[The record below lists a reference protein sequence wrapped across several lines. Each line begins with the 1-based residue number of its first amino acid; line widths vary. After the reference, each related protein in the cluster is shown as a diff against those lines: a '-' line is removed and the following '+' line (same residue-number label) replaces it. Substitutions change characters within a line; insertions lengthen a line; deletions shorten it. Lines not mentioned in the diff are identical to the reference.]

1 MAKQSILGDMQITN
15 KELQEALKANADGS
29 LQYIGLNDDMLNFGD
44 AESFIDEADA
54 NKEFTIKLV
63 NGTATTQKIQ
73 FNEIISGTLTGHNLL
88 TEGNVVTV
96 GSGNDAVHL
105 TCEGDP
111 RSFDILKALI
121 KQTPMRVREIR
132 FNVSEASQLDEAI
145 KYHRETPFMTGSTEQ
160 KVPSNYQD
168 QNTQNT
174 KTTVVPF
181 KNCILGYDSTL
192 SYAIRSGVT
201 VTMVIRFG
209 ASVDASHAL
218 RAKHSAAVA
227 TAARFYAAKN
237 AGK

>member
-1 MAKQSILGDMQITN
+1 MAKTSILGDMQITN
-15 KELQEALKANADGS
+15 KELQEALKANADGN

-63 NGTATTQKIQ
+63 NGTSVTQKIQ
-73 FNEIISGTLTGHNLL
+73 FNEIITGTLANHTLL
-88 TEGNVVTV
+88 AEGDVVTV
-96 GSGNDAVHL
+96 DSSHKL

-111 RSFDILKALI
+111 RSFDVLKALI

-132 FNVSEASQLDEAI
+132 FNVSDASQLDEAI

-209 ASVDASHAL
+209 ASVDSAHAL